1 MTFFFVQSTG
11 KKYLKRMGIKDTE
24 VSRKH
29 VDGSEHKV
37 QKISEM
43 QGNAHQRVYSREEA
57 LTNQVDRMA

>member
-1 MTFFFVQSTG
+1 
-11 KKYLKRMGIKDTE
+11 MGIKDTE